1 MNTLVHGIQA
11 QIARPPLTVA
21 VPSPPQ
27 APSHVYGG
35 HGSHVTN
42 VRFTHDDGHLV
53 SLGGKDTSV
62 FQWRVLGGPATPCS
76 RSPCAPE
83 PGGDPDPR

>member
-1 MNTLVHGIQA
+1 MTRRRVWARCRCTLTPQT
-11 QIARPPLTVA
+11 PPR
-21 VPSPPQ
+21 PPQ

-53 SLGGKDTSV
+53 SLGGKDTGV
-62 FQWRVLGGPATPCS
+62 FQWRVLGGPS
-76 RSPCAPE
+76 PE
-83 PGGDPDPR
+83 PR

>member
-1 MNTLVHGIQA
+1 M
-11 QIARPPLTVA
+11 
-21 VPSPPQ
+21 
-27 APSHVYGG
+27 YGG

-62 FQWRVLGGPATPCS
+62 FQWRVL
-76 RSPCAPE
+76 
-83 PGGDPDPR
+83 PGGDSG

>member
-1 MNTLVHGIQA
+1 MFTLPRTRSHT
-11 QIARPPLTVA
+11 P
-21 VPSPPQ
+21 PPQ

-53 SLGGKDTSV
+53 SLGGKDTGV
-62 FQWRVLGGPATPCS
+62 FQWRVLGGPPVPAGG
-76 RSPCAPE
+76 AAE
-83 PGGDPDPR
+83 PR

>member
-1 MNTLVHGIQA
+1 MLVTC
-11 QIARPPLTVA
+11 PCV
-21 VPSPPQ
+21 SPTQ

-62 FQWRVLGGPATPCS
+62 FQWRVLGGPLA
-76 RSPCAPE
+76 A
-83 PGGDPDPR
+83 GGDPELR